1 MADFRLDPA
10 LVWLVSVAG
19 AVLFASAATH
29 KLRAPAR
36 FAQTLEEYALL
47 PAWGVRPFGILL
59 GGVEGVLAVALL
71 LPRTRAVGAL
81 AAAAL
86 LLIYAVAMSI
96 NLVRGRRDI
105 DCGCGGF
112 GQRREIAPW
121 MVARNLVVSGLLA
134 LLWLPAADRALV
146 PLDGVTV
153 SGGCIALVLLYV
165 ACETLLSSWRPRVRG
180 AGVS

>member
-1 MADFRLDPA
+1 MDLRLDPA
-10 LVWLVSVAG
+10 LVWLFSVAG
-19 AVLFASAATH
+19 AVLFAAAAIH

-36 FAQTLEEYALL
+36 FAQALEEYALL
-47 PAWGVRPFGILL
+47 PAWSVRPFGILL
-59 GGVEGVLAVALL
+59 GGFEGAVAVALL
-71 LPRTRAVGAL
+71 LPRTRADGAL
-81 AAAAL
+81 AGAAL
-86 LLIYAVAMSI
+86 LLIYAAALSI

-121 MVARNLVVSGLLA
+121 MVARNLLVAGLLA
-134 LLWLPAADRALV
+134 LLLLPVSARALV

-153 SGGCIALVLLYV
+153 LGGCFALMFLYV
-165 ACETLLSSWRPRVRG
+165 ACETLLSSWRPRMRG